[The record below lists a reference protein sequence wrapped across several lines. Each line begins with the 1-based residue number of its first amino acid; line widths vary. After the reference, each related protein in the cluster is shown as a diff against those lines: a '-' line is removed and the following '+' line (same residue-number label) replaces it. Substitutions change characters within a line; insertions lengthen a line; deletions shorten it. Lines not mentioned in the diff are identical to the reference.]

1 MARTP
6 HQTHCPSLQDN
17 PCGKG
22 LILTTLALLTLGV
35 VMVHSAVASVAEPGP
50 WYARVDIRHTAFAI
64 VAAGVLAVLWR
75 FDYRRL
81 ADGEKFPRVAGL
93 FLGLGLIC
101 GVLVFVPG
109 VGFAKGGYYRWIRIG
124 PAQYSIGFQPS
135 ELIKLALVVFLA
147 AWLSRESVNP
157 RSFKKAFLPAMGL
170 IGLCA
175 ALVVTQDFGTAM
187 IIGVSAA
194 VTLILAGVPWYY
206 LASFIPVVAGG
217 FYAFVV
223 QSPHRW
229 ARITAMLDPWS
240 LDNPSAYQARQS
252 LLAILT
258 GGWTGKGVG
267 RGTLKLGFLPEDST
281 DFIFSVFCEEWGF
294 VGAMMLMGL
303 VLVWIFLARR
313 AARQASD
320 RFAAVLAGSLG
331 FLIAFQ
337 AVMHIAV
344 DVVVLPPTGMSMPFI
359 SAGGTSLL
367 LMSAATAM
375 IVSVTA
381 HRDELSRNGF

>member
-1 MARTP
+1 MTRTSL
-6 HQTHCPSLQDN
+6 QTHLPLRGN
-17 PCGKG
+17 HCGKG
-22 LILTTLALLTLGV
+22 LVLTTLALLSLGV
-35 VMVHSAVASVAEPGP
+35 VMVHSAVASVAQPGP
-50 WYARVDIRHTAFAI
+50 WYARVDLRHTAFAI
-64 VAAGVLAVLWR
+64 VAAVVLATLWQV
-75 FDYRRL
+75 DYRRL
-81 ADGEKFPRVAGL
+81 AAGEKSPRIAGAIL
-93 FLGLGLIC
+93 ALGIIC

-109 VGFAKGGYYRWIRIG
+109 IGFAKGGYYRWIRIG
-124 PAQYSIGFQPS
+124 PARYSIGFQPS
-135 ELIKLALVVFLA
+135 ELIKLGLVVFLS

-157 RSFKKAFLPAMGL
+157 RSFKKAFLPAMG
-170 IGLCA
+170 IVGLCA
-175 ALVVTQDFGTAM
+175 ALVVTQDFGTAA
-187 IIGVSAA
+187 IIGISAC
-194 VTLILAGVPWYY
+194 VTLLLAGVPWYY
-206 LASFIPVVAGG
+206 LASFVPVVAGV

-223 QSPHRW
+223 RSPHRW
-229 ARITAMLDPWS
+229 ARIAAMLDPWS

-258 GGWTGKGVG
+258 GGWTGKGIG
-267 RGTLKLGFLPEDST
+267 RGTLKMGFLPEDST

-294 VGAMMLMGL
+294 IGAMLLMGL
-303 VLVWIFLARR
+303 VMVWIYLARR
-313 AARQASD
+313 AARQAGEG
-320 RFAAVLAGSLG
+320 FGALLAGSLG

-381 HRDELSRNGF
+381 HRGRLDQDGL